1 MQPILVTGGAGFIGG
16 EFVRQWIAHE
26 PSAVINLDKLT
37 YAGNIDSL
45 AEVAANPRHI
55 FIEGDFG
62 DSALVQSLLQEH
74 RPRGIIN
81 FAAESHVDRSIDG
94 PAAFVETNVVGTF
107 RLLEEVR
114 QFWKALTVSEQQAFR
129 FLHVSTDEVYG
140 SLGTTGKFLETT
152 PYAPNSPYSA
162 SKAASDHFVRAYHHT
177 YGLPTL
183 TTNCSNNY
191 GPYQFPEKLI
201 PLMILNCLEGKS
213 LPVYGDGGQIRDWL
227 YVADHCRAIR
237 AVFANGRVGEVYNIG
252 GDCERTNLEVVH
264 AICHA
269 VDRCCPDLPHGP
281 CESLIT
287 SVKDR
292 PGHDRR
298 YAIDFQKIN
307 QELGWSPLETFS
319 TGIERTVNWYLANQ
333 EWMDRLKKRGF
344 DNERLGLESVRSF
357 PALSKSVC
365 SATSAGLHDGEQ
377 VLIVGG
383 MHRSGT
389 SLLASLCEGAGVS
402 MGDRLLG
409 VGGGGNPKGHYED
422 CDFLEFHQQAL
433 LANGLNPAG
442 YTTQATIHV
451 PEAMLDRA
459 ESLIAS
465 RSGPDRL
472 WGWKDP
478 RTILFL
484 DFWHALLP
492 NAKYLFVFRSPW
504 EVIESFFRRGDGEF
518 IHNPSLAVSVWLHY
532 NRLIV
537 DFVKRHPSQC
547 VFKELSQAI
556 DDSASVFH
564 EIRDRLHVPV
574 GSPPARYEE
583 GLLHRAGFAW
593 RSTIVREYAPDAYD
607 LYLEMQNMTGSRATL
622 PGLAAACTGQSLAH
636 SNSRTIFFEQW
647 SQTSRTEMRA
657 QQLESREKELAAQVV
672 DAEQQKESLAQ
683 QLESR
688 EKELTAQV
696 IDAEQQKE
704 LLAERLKQVA
714 ASHEQSLA
722 TLGRLSNQLDI
733 LAHRVA
739 SSSSEMAQIAGIV
752 GPAAALP
759 PASVW
764 LHDSHAM
771 HTMHP
776 LLGIVEA
783 KASALSAQ
791 LQISEDLIGQL
802 KKQAAKGSKTFLNR
816 MEQESR
822 RLYGQARTVLKKV
835 EREILRAKRKVS
847 ALIT

>member
-45 AEVAANPRHI
+45 AEVATNPRHI

-62 DSALVQSLLQEH
+62 DSARVQSLLQEH

-114 QFWKALTVSEQQAFR
+114 HFWKALPVSEQQAFR

-140 SLGTTGKFLETT
+140 SLAATGKFLETT

-201 PLMILNCLEGKS
+201 PLMILNCLEGKA

-237 AVFANGRVGEVYNIG
+237 AVFAHGRVGEVYNIG

-357 PALSKSVC
+357 SALSKSVC
-365 SATSAGLHDGEQ
+365 SATSGAPHAGEQ

-442 YTTQATIHV
+442 YTTQDTIHV

-459 ESLIAS
+459 QSLIAS

-478 RTILFL
+478 RTVLFL
-484 DFWHALLP
+484 DFWHTLLP

-518 IHNPSLAVSVWLHY
+518 IYNPSLAVSVWLHY

-547 VFKELSQAI
+547 VLKELSQAV
-556 DDSASVFH
+556 DDPASVFQ
-564 EIRDRLHVPV
+564 EMRDRLHVPI
-574 GSPPARYEE
+574 SPPPDRYEE
-583 GLLHRAGFAW
+583 GLLHRTGFAW
-593 RSTIVREYAPDAYD
+593 RSTIVREYAPDAYNF
-607 LYLEMQNMTGSRATL
+607 YLEMQNMTGSRATL
-622 PGLAAACTGQSLAH
+622 PDVAAAATVQSLTH
-636 SNSRTIFFEQW
+636 SNSLMFEQW

-657 QQLESREKELAAQVV
+657 QQLESREK
-672 DAEQQKESLAQ
+672 K
-683 QLESR
+683 
-688 EKELTAQV
+688 LTAQLV
-696 IDAEQQKE
+696 DSEQQRE
-704 LLAERLKQVA
+704 SLAERLKQVA

-722 TLGRLSNQLDI
+722 AFGRLSNQLDI
-733 LAHRVA
+733 LAHQVA
-739 SSSSEMAQIAGIV
+739 SSSSEMAQMAGIV
-752 GPAAALP
+752 GPTAALP

-764 LHDSHAM
+764 LHDSDAM
-771 HTMHP
+771 HTTHP

-783 KASALSAQ
+783 KASALLSQ
-791 LQISEDLIGQL
+791 LHVSEDLIGQL
-802 KKQAAKGSKTFLNR
+802 KKQAAKGSKTFVKR

-822 RLYGQARTVLKKV
+822 RLYGQIRTVLKKV
-835 EREILRAKRKVS
+835 EREILRAKPNVS
-847 ALIT
+847 A

>member
-45 AEVAANPRHI
+45 ADVATNPRHI

-62 DSALVQSLLQEH
+62 DSARVQSLLQEH

-114 QFWKALTVSEQQAFR
+114 HFWKALPVSEQQAFR

-201 PLMILNCLEGKS
+201 PLMILNCLEGKA

-333 EWMDRLKKRGF
+333 EWMDRLKTRGF

-357 PALSKSVC
+357 SALSKSVC
-365 SATSAGLHDGEQ
+365 SATSGALHAGEQ

-433 LANGLNPAG
+433 LANGLSPEG

-459 ESLIAS
+459 QSLIAS

-484 DFWHALLP
+484 DFWHTLLP

-504 EVIESFFRRGDGEF
+504 EVIESFFRRGDEEF
-518 IHNPSLAVSVWLHY
+518 IRNPSLAVSVWLHY

-547 VFKELSQAI
+547 VLKELAQAA
-556 DDSASVFH
+556 DDPAGVFH

-574 GSPPARYEE
+574 GSPPDRYEE

-593 RSTIVREYAPDAYD
+593 RSTIVREYATDAYD
-607 LYLEMQNMTGSRATL
+607 LYLKMQNMTGSRATL
-622 PGLAAACTGQSLAH
+622 PGLAAAATGQSLAH
-636 SNSRTIFFEQW
+636 SNSIIFEEW
-647 SQTSRTEMRA
+647 AQTSRTEMR
-657 QQLESREKELAAQVV
+657 
-672 DAEQQKESLAQ
+672 AQ

-714 ASHEQSLA
+714 ASHEQALA
-722 TLGRLSNQLDI
+722 TLGRLSNQLDS
-733 LAHRVA
+733 LAHQVA
-739 SSSSEMAQIAGIV
+739 SSSSEMAQMAGIV

-764 LHDSHAM
+764 LHDSDA
-771 HTMHP
+771 MHP
-776 LLGIVEA
+776 LVDIVEA
-783 KASALSAQ
+783 KATALSAQ
-791 LQISEDLIGQL
+791 LQVSEDLIGQL

-822 RLYGQARTVLKKV
+822 RLYRQTRTVLKKV
-835 EREILRAKRKVS
+835 EREILRAKRNVS
-847 ALIT
+847 SLIT

>member
-45 AEVAANPRHI
+45 ADVATNPRHI

-114 QFWKALTVSEQQAFR
+114 HFWKALPADEQQAFR

-140 SLGTTGKFLETT
+140 SLAATGKFLETT

-201 PLMILNCLEGKS
+201 PLMILNCLEGKA

-333 EWMDRLKKRGF
+333 EWMDRLKTRGF

-365 SATSAGLHDGEQ
+365 SPTKVALHAGEQ

-459 ESLIAS
+459 QSLIAS
-465 RSGPDRL
+465 RSGSDRL

-478 RTILFL
+478 RTVLFL

-504 EVIESFFRRGDGEF
+504 EVIESFFRRGDEEF
-518 IHNPSLAVSVWLHY
+518 IRNPSLAVSVWLHY

-547 VFKELSQAI
+547 VLKELAQAV
-556 DDSASVFH
+556 DDPAGVFH
-564 EIRDRLHVPV
+564 EIRDRLHVPI
-574 GSPPARYEE
+574 GPPPDRYEE

-593 RSTIVREYAPDAYD
+593 RSTIVREYAPDAYN

-622 PGLAAACTGQSLAH
+622 PDVAAAATVQSLAH
-636 SNSRTIFFEQW
+636 SNSLIFEQW
-647 SQTSRTEMRA
+647 SQASRTEMRA
-657 QQLESREKELAAQVV
+657 QQLER
-672 DAEQQKESLAQ
+672 
-683 QLESR
+683 R
-688 EKELTAQV
+688 EKELTVQV
-696 IDAEQQKE
+696 VDSEQQRE
-704 LLAERLKQVA
+704 SLAERLKQVA

-722 TLGRLSNQLDI
+722 AFGRLSNQLDI
-733 LAHRVA
+733 LAHQVA
-739 SSSSEMAQIAGIV
+739 ISSSEMAQMAGIV
-752 GPAAALP
+752 GPTAALP

-764 LHDSHAM
+764 LHDSDAM
-771 HTMHP
+771 HTMQP

-783 KASALSAQ
+783 KASALSSQ
-791 LQISEDLIGQL
+791 LHVSEDLIGQL
-802 KKQAAKGSKTFLNR
+802 KKQAAKGSKTFVKR

-835 EREILRAKRKVS
+835 EREILRVKRKVS
-847 ALIT
+847 A

>member
-45 AEVAANPRHI
+45 VDVATSPRHI

-74 RPRGIIN
+74 RPRGIVN

-114 QFWKALTVSEQQAFR
+114 HFWKALPVSEQQAFR

-201 PLMILNCLEGKS
+201 PLMILNCLEGKA

-237 AVFANGRVGEVYNIG
+237 AVFAHGRVGEVYNIG

-307 QELGWSPLETFS
+307 QELGWSPLETFG
-319 TGIERTVNWYLANQ
+319 TGIERTVNWYLANK
-333 EWMDRLKKRGF
+333 EWMDRLKTRGF

-365 SATSAGLHDGEQ
+365 SVTSEQ
-377 VLIVGG
+377 AMHASEHVLIVGG

-409 VGGGGNPKGHYED
+409 VGGGGNPKGHFED

-442 YTTQATIHV
+442 YTMEAEIHV

-459 ESLIAS
+459 KSLIAS
-465 RSGPDRL
+465 RSGPGRL

-478 RTILFL
+478 RTALFL

-518 IHNPSLAVSVWLHY
+518 IHNPSLAVGVWLHC

-547 VFKELSQAI
+547 VLKELSQAV
-556 DDSASVFH
+556 DDPAGVFH
-564 EIRDRLHVPV
+564 EIRDRLHVPI
-574 GSPPARYEE
+574 GPPPDRYDK

-607 LYLEMQNMTGSRATL
+607 LYLKMQNMTGSRATL
-622 PGLAAACTGQSLAH
+622 PGLAAAATGQSVLH
-636 SNSRTIFFEQW
+636 SNGHSIIFEEW
-647 SQTSRTEMRA
+647 AQTSRTEMRA
-657 QQLESREKELAAQVV
+657 QQLESREKELTAQVV
-672 DAEQQKESLAQ
+672 DSEQQRESLVQSQQ
-683 QLESR
+683 QL
-688 EKELTAQV
+688 
-696 IDAEQQKE
+696 
-704 LLAERLKQVA
+704 A

-722 TLGRLSNQLDI
+722 TLGRLSNLLDS
-733 LAHRVA
+733 LANQVA

-759 PASVW
+759 PVSVW

-771 HTMHP
+771 HP
-776 LLGIVEA
+776 LVGIVEA

-791 LQISEDLIGQL
+791 LRISEDLIGQL
-802 KKQAAKGSKTFLNR
+802 KKQAAKGRKTFLNR

-822 RLYGQARTVLKKV
+822 RLYGQTRTVLKKV
-835 EREILRAKRKVS
+835 EREIRRVKRKAS
-847 ALIT
+847 ACIT

>member
-45 AEVAANPRHI
+45 AEVATNPRHI

-114 QFWKALTVSEQQAFR
+114 HFWKALPVSEQQAFR

-201 PLMILNCLEGKS
+201 PLMILNCLEGKA

-333 EWMDRLKKRGF
+333 EWMDRLKTRGF

-365 SATSAGLHDGEQ
+365 SATKVAPHAGEQ

-442 YTTQATIHV
+442 YTTQDTIHV

-459 ESLIAS
+459 QSLIAS
-465 RSGPDRL
+465 RSGSDRL

-478 RTILFL
+478 RTVLFL

-504 EVIESFFRRGDGEF
+504 EVIESFFRRGDEEF
-518 IHNPSLAVSVWLHY
+518 ICNPSLAVSVWLHY

-547 VFKELSQAI
+547 VLKELAQAV
-556 DDSASVFH
+556 DDPAGVFH
-564 EIRDRLHVPV
+564 EIRDRLHVPI
-574 GSPPARYEE
+574 GPPPDRYEE

-593 RSTIVREYAPDAYD
+593 RSTIVREYAPDAYN

-622 PGLAAACTGQSLAH
+622 PDVAAAATVQSLAH
-636 SNSRTIFFEQW
+636 SNSLIFEQW
-647 SQTSRTEMRA
+647 SQASRTEMRA
-657 QQLESREKELAAQVV
+657 QQLER
-672 DAEQQKESLAQ
+672 
-683 QLESR
+683 R
-688 EKELTAQV
+688 EKELTVQV
-696 IDAEQQKE
+696 VDSEQQRE
-704 LLAERLKQVA
+704 SLAERLKQVA

-722 TLGRLSNQLDI
+722 AFGRLSNQLDI
-733 LAHRVA
+733 LAHQVA
-739 SSSSEMAQIAGIV
+739 ISSSEMAQMAGIV
-752 GPAAALP
+752 GPTAALP

-764 LHDSHAM
+764 LHDSDAM
-771 HTMHP
+771 HTMQP

-783 KASALSAQ
+783 KASALSSQ
-791 LQISEDLIGQL
+791 LHVSEDLIGQL
-802 KKQAAKGSKTFLNR
+802 KKQAAKGSKTFVKR

-835 EREILRAKRKVS
+835 EREILRVKRKVS
-847 ALIT
+847 A

>member
-45 AEVAANPRHI
+45 AEVATNPRHI

-62 DSALVQSLLQEH
+62 DSARVQSLLQEH

-114 QFWKALTVSEQQAFR
+114 HFWKALPVSEQQAFR

-140 SLGTTGKFLETT
+140 SLAATGKFLETT

-201 PLMILNCLEGKS
+201 PLMILNCLEGKA

-237 AVFANGRVGEVYNIG
+237 AVFAHGRVGEVYNIG

-333 EWMDRLKKRGF
+333 EWMDRLKTRGF

-365 SATSAGLHDGEQ
+365 SATSGALHAGEQ

-433 LANGLNPAG
+433 LANGLSPEG

-459 ESLIAS
+459 QSLIAS

-504 EVIESFFRRGDGEF
+504 EVIESFFRRGDEEF
-518 IHNPSLAVSVWLHY
+518 IRNPSLAVSVWLHY
-532 NRLIV
+532 NQLIV

-547 VFKELSQAI
+547 VLKELSQAV
-556 DDSASVFH
+556 DDPAGVFH
-564 EIRDRLHVPV
+564 EMRERLHVPI
-574 GSPPARYEE
+574 GPPPARYEE

-607 LYLEMQNMTGSRATL
+607 LYLKMQNMTGSRATL
-622 PGLAAACTGQSLAH
+622 PGLAAAATGQSLAH
-636 SNSRTIFFEQW
+636 SNSLIFEEW
-647 SQTSRTEMRA
+647 AQTSRTEMRA
-657 QQLESREKELAAQVV
+657 EQLESREKALAAQVV
-672 DAEQQKESLAQ
+672 DTEQQKES
-683 QLESR
+683 
-688 EKELTAQV
+688 
-696 IDAEQQKE
+696 
-704 LLAERLKQVA
+704 LAERLKQVA

-722 TLGRLSNQLDI
+722 TLGRLSNQLDS
-733 LAHRVA
+733 LAHQVA
-739 SSSSEMAQIAGIV
+739 SSSSEMAQMAGIV
-752 GPAAALP
+752 GPAAASP

-771 HTMHP
+771 HP
-776 LLGIVEA
+776 LVDIVEA
-783 KASALSAQ
+783 KATALSAQ
-791 LQISEDLIGQL
+791 LQVSEDLIGQL

-835 EREILRAKRKVS
+835 EREILRAKRNVS
-847 ALIT
+847 SLIT